1 MISIRLESLH
11 LKNWQ
16 SYRDVEI
23 DFKGPKSTRNSAILY
38 ARNGKGKS
46 AFFESIQF
54 LLYGKE
60 EIKIRDADM
69 QKPLVHKNKGFWP
82 LMNYEAYLAGET
94 ELRVRAKFSDKDG
107 KTFEIS
113 RGWVA
118 KKSKASESDFTE
130 RFVIFDSEKDKI
142 PNPEA
147 FIELMLP
154 KEIVKFF
161 MIDGERLID
170 YRKLFSPDTAT
181 KGGLARATEELLR
194 MYVLD
199 NTIAC
204 MGGLTASI
212 KKAKRLEE
220 SRLAKAKGKAGKLT
234 KLSRDISTCE
244 KEILELEK
252 KEKKL
257 KEAIDEDLS
266 WMKKNGD
273 EEAIIKKIDDCQDL
287 IDDSEELIGNQKD
300 ILGEQI
306 KNSWK
311 AIMSPMITASIN
323 AETTK
328 IERQEQQRGE
338 ITRLN
343 KIVEDLNGLID
354 NDECVTC
361 GHKHELEPSEL
372 LETYD
377 KIKTARAE
385 IKKLSRTVDSPE
397 VEPLYEKIIAMKNLE
412 TDLEFKQISVIT
424 KEISRLEL
432 VVEKARIDKTKHSKN
447 MSKKHLKESLMRE
460 ARLAENQSK
469 LELTQGSISIQEIAK
484 EEAETRYEAQKK
496 IGGGKGSSAKVT
508 KYELALKQIETLIS
522 VANNSKTPFRDLT
535 RKNLSSRAGDAY
547 LKIIDE
553 NHDRFEVDSDF
564 RFKVFQKDVEQPLTP
579 GQKALATYCLLEA
592 LSEISDI
599 RFPLIVDSPGQGVDI
614 EYINSIFSHI
624 LSLSQRQ
631 VIILPSTAEIDLK
644 NIKKDYAPDTSLIA
658 EIFKPKGVVET
669 TINVIHKRKP

>member
-16 SYRDVEI
+16 SYKDVEI

-38 ARNGKGKS
+38 ARNSKGKS

-118 KKSKASESDFTE
+118 KKPKASESDFTE
-130 RFVIFDSEKDKI
+130 RFVIFDSKKEKI

-234 KLSRDISTCE
+234 KLSNDISTCE

-257 KEAIDEDLS
+257 SEAIDEDLS

-328 IERQEQQRGE
+328 IERQGIRIDHLHLTQRLFQFAQMELTLLRIRCCSLPCKGQHSFSRHCAHKRE
-338 ITRLN
+338 TCPCCRIGLA
-343 KIVEDLNGLID
+343 VEPKTIGCCRKQCCKHIRRRHGKRHGLIP
-354 NDECVTC
+354 TAI
-361 GHKHELEPSEL
+361 GL
-372 LETYD
+372 LN
-377 KIKTARAE
+377 R
-385 IKKLSRTVDSPE
+385 R
-397 VEPLYEKIIAMKNLE
+397 
-412 TDLEFKQISVIT
+412 
-424 KEISRLEL
+424 R
-432 VVEKARIDKTKHSKN
+432 
-447 MSKKHLKESLMRE
+447 
-460 ARLAENQSK
+460 
-469 LELTQGSISIQEIAK
+469 
-484 EEAETRYEAQKK
+484 
-496 IGGGKGSSAKVT
+496 
-508 KYELALKQIETLIS
+508 
-522 VANNSKTPFRDLT
+522 
-535 RKNLSSRAGDAY
+535 
-547 LKIIDE
+547 
-553 NHDRFEVDSDF
+553 
-564 RFKVFQKDVEQPLTP
+564 
-579 GQKALATYCLLEA
+579 
-592 LSEISDI
+592 
-599 RFPLIVDSPGQGVDI
+599 
-614 EYINSIFSHI
+614 
-624 LSLSQRQ
+624 
-631 VIILPSTAEIDLK
+631 
-644 NIKKDYAPDTSLIA
+644 
-658 EIFKPKGVVET
+658 
-669 TINVIHKRKP
+669 